1 MNRLSAALCCLALT
15 LVGCDGMG
23 GRKPASTGL
32 PYEVVL
38 EGDSDSIVTR
48 MMTADMPHLPQPEPM
63 FSLIQ
68 VRKGKVRGSYQL
80 VRNRIVVD
88 INAHNKGYAV
98 KMRKDVSAVPL
109 SSFATGWTAGS

>member
-38 EGDSDSIVTR
+38 EGDSDSIETRKVTG
-48 MMTADMPHLPQPEPM
+48 AVPHLPQPEPM
-63 FSLIQ
+63 ISL
-68 VRKGKVRGSYQL
+68 
-80 VRNRIVVD
+80 
-88 INAHNKGYAV
+88 
-98 KMRKDVSAVPL
+98 
-109 SSFATGWTAGS
+109 